1 MARFAFY
8 VSGRATRLR
17 LFYET
22 YAQKVY
28 SPHLVV
34 YDGGDEHIFL
44 TLRELFKYSEVLSFK
59 RTIDIN
65 RNQERKRFGDF
76 LLAALQRNSIDY
88 TFCFGSQILSRS
100 VVDAYPKRIINFH
113 PSLLPKY
120 PGLNSIDKALSSSEK
135 ILGNTAHFIDN
146 GVDTG
151 EIILQSWLPIE
162 DFVNYDSVLNLQI
175 DMLKELWLNFENY
188 G

>member
-8 VSGRATRLR
+8 VSGRATRLQM
-17 LFYET
+17 FYKT
-22 YAQKVY
+22 YAQKDY

-34 YDGGDEHIFL
+34 YDGGDEHTFL
-44 TLRELFKYSEVLSFK
+44 ALKELFKESEVLSFK
-59 RTIDIN
+59 RIAEIN
-65 RNQERKRFGDF
+65 RNRERMLFGDF
-76 LLAALQRNSIDY
+76 LLAALQRNSIDF
-88 TFCFGSQILSRS
+88 TFCFGSQILSSS

-120 PGLNSIDKALSSSEK
+120 PGLNSLDKALSASEK

-151 EIILQSWLPIE
+151 EIILQSWLHIE